1 MLLWLTSPN
10 TYTYLLLLNGGR
22 EEKMNNYSDDTHIY
36 KKVFFKIRL
45 LVKSRVRFIKVYIVN
60 RNSIL

>member
-1 MLLWLTSPN
+1 
-10 TYTYLLLLNGGR
+10 
-22 EEKMNNYSDDTHIY
+22 MNNYSDDTHIY